1 MEEERLNSLDGN
13 EGELTAQRPD
23 YQKNIMEII
32 RSNASPKMM
41 REELGDYHDNDI
53 AEVLP
58 RLLPAERRKLYHIL
72 STAALSD
79 VFEYM
84 DEDQAAIYLAE
95 MDLKKAAVILS
106 EMESDI
112 AVEVLREIDRDRR
125 ALLIELMDE
134 EAQKDIR
141 LLASFDEDEIGSRMS
156 TNYIVIRENLS
167 VKQAM
172 SSLVEQASENDNIST
187 LFVVDETGAFY
198 GALDLKELII
208 ARQNTVLED
217 LIVTSY
223 PYVYGNELIDD
234 CIEELKDYSEDSIP
248 VLDNNNHLLGVITSQ
263 SIIEVVDD
271 EMGEDYAR
279 LAGLTAEEDLKE
291 PLLQSMR
298 KRLPWL
304 VILLFLGMIVSSVV
318 GVFENGFSVADPGY
332 GR

>member
-13 EGELTAQRPD
+13 EGEQTAQRPD

-125 ALLIELMDE
+125 A
-134 EAQKDIR
+134 R
-141 LLASFDEDEIGSRMS
+141 
-156 TNYIVIRENLS
+156 
-167 VKQAM
+167 
-172 SSLVEQASENDNIST
+172 SLCLRRGT
-187 LFVVDETGAFY
+187 CG
-198 GALDLKELII
+198 
-208 ARQNTVLED
+208 
-217 LIVTSY
+217 
-223 PYVYGNELIDD
+223 
-234 CIEELKDYSEDSIP
+234 
-248 VLDNNNHLLGVITSQ
+248 
-263 SIIEVVDD
+263 
-271 EMGEDYAR
+271 
-279 LAGLTAEEDLKE
+279 
-291 PLLQSMR
+291 
-298 KRLPWL
+298 
-304 VILLFLGMIVSSVV
+304 
-318 GVFENGFSVADPGY
+318 
-332 GR
+332 